1 MKTPVI
7 TITTLGV
14 DDYDRIC
21 AVWEASG
28 LPVRPTG
35 RDSRENFVWQMSTG
49 VQTVLG
55 AEVDGA
61 LAGVAVVT
69 HDSRKGWINR
79 LGVAQDY
86 QRQGVARAL
95 IHAAEDYLHGLGLLI
110 VAALIEHD
118 NDASLALFKAEGYQV
133 GDVYYV
139 TKRDRPD
146 V

>member
-1 MKTPVI
+1 MTSII
-7 TITTLGV
+7 TVRELGV

-28 LPVRPTG
+28 LTVRPTG
-35 RDSRENFVWQMSTG
+35 RDSHENFVWQMSTG

-55 AEVDGA
+55 AQVDGV
-61 LAGVAVVT
+61 LAGIAVVT

-86 QRQGVARAL
+86 QRQGVGRAL
-95 IHAAEDYLHGLGLLI
+95 IHAAEDYLHSLGLMI

-118 NDASLALFKAEGYQV
+118 NDASLALFQAEGYQV

>member
-1 MKTPVI
+1 MTPVI
-7 TITTLGV
+7 TITRLGV
-14 DDYDRIC
+14 DDYDRMC
-21 AVWEASG
+21 TVWRASG

-55 AEVDGA
+55 AEVDGV

-79 LGVAQDY
+79 LGVAREY
-86 QRQGVARAL
+86 QRQGVGRAL
-95 IHAAEDYLHGLGLLI
+95 IHAAEDYLHDLGLMI

-118 NDASLALFKAEGYQV
+118 NDASLALFRAEGYQV